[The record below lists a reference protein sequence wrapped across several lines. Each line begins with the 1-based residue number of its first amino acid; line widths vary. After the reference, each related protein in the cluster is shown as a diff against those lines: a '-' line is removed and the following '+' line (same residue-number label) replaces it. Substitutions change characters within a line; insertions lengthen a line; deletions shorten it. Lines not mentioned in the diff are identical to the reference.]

1 MQEVYNW
8 VDEIPLSRPKKNI
21 ARDFSDCV
29 LIAEVVKHFLPQLVE
44 LHNYSNA
51 HSVQQKTYNWNTL
64 NQKVL
69 KKMSL
74 QISAPVIKDA
84 VEMVP
89 ETIEKILFTLRY
101 KIDQYIQR
109 KKSKRVE
116 SAGGGNRRPPAY

>member
-1 MQEVYNW
+1 
-8 VDEIPLSRPKKNI
+8 
-21 ARDFSDCV
+21 
-29 LIAEVVKHFLPQLVE
+29 VE

-69 KKMSL
+69 KKMNL
-74 QISAPVIKDA
+74 QISGPVIKDA

-109 KKSKRVE
+109 KKQKRVE
-116 SAGGGNRRPPAY
+116 SANTRKPPSYLPMQTNF